1 MTTTFEATP
10 VTEPAPEP
18 KPKKGKKAKK
28 PVPASVTPASEPVQ
42 EPTSEPA
49 TEQPATEP
57 SKPAKRAK
65 PKKVAKGL
73 APEMTLADL
82 ADHYLAHLEATKSA
96 GTALSYKMELDRAVE
111 FLGADT
117 TIGSLTPDDVRRFN
131 ASKIVMCKKDG
142 KAKAQPSYLK
152 TQRVLRLA
160 LVWAANDRKW
170 LESAPIPVET
180 AESK

>member
-10 VTEPAPEP
+10 VPESAPEP
-18 KPKKGKKAKK
+18 KPKKAKK
-28 PVPASVTPASEPVQ
+28 SKRPAATTEAPAAQ
-42 EPTSEPA
+42 EPTPEEPT
-49 TEQPATEP
+49 TEQAVPEP

-65 PKKVAKGL
+65 PKKVAKGR

-111 FLGADT
+111 YLGAET

-142 KAKAQPSYLK
+142 KPKAQPSYLK

-170 LESAPIPVET
+170 IESAPILVET
-180 AESK
+180 ADSK